1 MAALTN
7 EEVAAKF
14 LSLEQ
19 RLEYYDKTNRETF
32 MNLEKNLR
40 ADSEVLVGRIKVI
53 EDKQDT
59 QSVSMEE
66 NATAIDGVKTG
77 YDRKSVSR
85 GAI

>member
-1 MAALTN
+1 
-7 EEVAAKF
+7 
-14 LSLEQ
+14 
-19 RLEYYDKTNRETF
+19 

-77 YDRKSVSR
+77 YDKNVFPVV
-85 GAI
+85 